1 MVKSFMHCVLCRL
14 PKTEMGVNQ
23 QTFRTFFKGTK
34 KSSPRKTFASMGFL
48 AESKRFELSNG
59 FRPLHDFQ
67 SCSLDQ
73 LGQLSTARLFI
84 LYTARKKKSRHFSVL
99 ICENFIRQA
108 QKRAPP
114 QVRLFRRRRRTV
126 VSRSLDILKGR
137 RADQKDCSNQSPR
150 KQDFRFS
157 AAKSTRARALFARA
171 RVKI

>member
-1 MVKSFMHCVLCRL
+1 
-14 PKTEMGVNQ
+14 
-23 QTFRTFFKGTK
+23 
-34 KSSPRKTFASMGFL
+34 MGFL

-114 QVRLFRRRRRTV
+114 HVRLFRRRRRTV
-126 VSRSLDILKGR
+126 VSRSLSILKGR
-137 RADQKDCSNQSPR
+137 RAGQKDCSNQSPR
-150 KQDFRFS
+150 KQDFRFFRRPKAHAPAHFSRGRASKSKKALSSDS
-157 AAKSTRARALFARA
+157 ARQLTLNVAAYFSADFREQGVVKSVIRHG
-171 RVKI
+171 VC